1 MENNK
6 IPEFAIVGHPNEGK
20 SSVVSTLSEDD
31 SVKVSPTPGETTVC
45 RVFPV
50 KIDNREII
58 RFTDTPGFQ
67 SPRAALRWMKDH
79 GETDTRE
86 LLIAFMEAHRNNDKF
101 EAECE
106 LFSPIINGAGIIYI
120 ADASRPMRKGD
131 RVEMEILRMTG
142 LPRMAIINRK
152 DTEDDSFLD
161 EWKNE
166 SKKNFN
172 LTREFNAHNANYAE
186 RIELLESL
194 NLIDQDWQPALKK
207 VISAFKEEWKRRNEE
222 TAELICNLLANSL
235 RHFVTENY
243 REQSEE
249 VSVKKKLQKKYQTEI
264 EAIEKKA
271 HRRIKAAF
279 KHRKFELPVESILHK
294 DIFAEETWRVLGLS
308 QVQVVI
314 AGAAAGA
321 AVGAYL
327 DVANAGLSMGALAAI
342 GATVGAVSAFFVR
355 KRIADVTTVGFQ
367 LKVGPNKDIQFL
379 YILLDRALIY
389 YSYVINWAHGW
400 RPTHENDMKY
410 VREES
415 GKKGFVHHWDKA
427 RLDICGSFFRDI
439 HSGSIQKREEAKEKL
454 TALLMD
460 VLDEISHSEIHV
472 A

>member
-31 SVKVSPTPGETTVC
+31 SVKVSQTPGETTVC

-79 GETDTRE
+79 GDTDTQQ
-86 LLIAFMEAHRNNDKF
+86 LLRAFIEAHRNSDKF

-106 LFSPIINGAGIIYI
+106 LFSPITSGAGIIYI
-120 ADASRPMRKGD
+120 ADASRPIRKED
-131 RVEMEILRMTG
+131 KVEMEILRTTG

-152 DTEDDSFLD
+152 DTEDDSYLD

-166 SKKNFN
+166 CKKNFN
-172 LTREFNAHNANYAE
+172 LTREFNAHNATYAE

-194 NLIDQDWQPALKK
+194 KIIDQDWQPALKK

-222 TAELICNLLANSL
+222 TAELICNLLADCLCHS
-235 RHFVTENY
+235 VTESY
-243 REQSEE
+243 RDQSEE
-249 VSVKKKLQKKYQTEI
+249 KAIKEKLQEKYQKQI
-264 EAIEKKA
+264 EVIEKKA
-271 HRRIKAAF
+271 HHRIKEAF
-279 KHRKFELPVESILHK
+279 KHRKFDLPVESILHK

-308 QVQVVI
+308 QVQVVL

-321 AVGAYL
+321 VVGAYL
-327 DVANAGLSMGALAAI
+327 DVANAGLSMGAWAAI

-355 KRIADVTTVGFQ
+355 ERVSEVTTVGFQ

-389 YSYVINWAHGW
+389 YSYIINWAHGW
-400 RPTHENDMKY
+400 RPADENDARY
-410 VREES
+410 VKDDR
-415 GKKGFVHHWDKA
+415 GKKGFVHRWDKA
-427 RLDICGSFFRDI
+427 RIDLCGSFFRKI
-439 HSGSIQKREEAKEKL
+439 HSGGEQGKEEAKEQL
-454 TALLMD
+454 TELLME